1 MRKACLT
8 LLTSALTIGLAI
20 VLGATLLKK
29 DNVSR
34 VKRAQEIVN
43 ELQRL
48 EIGKSG
54 SGVADSIAMKFG
66 NAPPPEWLGGRYD
79 KGNCAALD
87 HIRNCAYIMLIN
99 DSPIEP
105 FFLKHWNLPRL
116 GVREWWGTSQIIM
129 SGETVDSYSFWVW
142 YKTSNGTWRG
152 FGSEMRNA
160 LPKFE
165 PHLANISAAY
175 SVRRID
181 TKRSEMGPD
190 AFGLVTALT
199 PASNVDER
207 HHASDID
214 FSCLA
219 RIKGCGELSEI
230 MPEAWKDFHERL
242 GSLDIE

>member
-1 MRKACLT
+1 MRKARLT
-8 LLTSALTIGLAI
+8 LLTSTLTIGLAI
-20 VLGATLLKK
+20 GLGATLLRQ
-29 DNVSR
+29 DNIHR
-34 VKRAQEIVN
+34 VKRAQGIVN

-66 NAPPPEWLGGRYD
+66 NAPPPEWLGGRYN
-79 KGNCAALD
+79 KENCAALD

-99 DSPIEP
+99 DSPIETL
-105 FFLKHWNLPRL
+105 FLKHSNLPRL
-116 GVREWWGTSQIIM
+116 GIREWWGNAQIAL
-129 SGETVDSYSFWVW
+129 SGETVESYSVWVW
-142 YKTSNGTWRG
+142 YKSSNGTWRG
-152 FGSEMRNA
+152 FGSEMRDA

-181 TKRSEMGPD
+181 TRRSEMGPD
-190 AFGLVTALT
+190 AFGLATALT
-199 PASNVDER
+199 PASNIDER

-219 RIKGCGELSEI
+219 RNKGCGEISEI